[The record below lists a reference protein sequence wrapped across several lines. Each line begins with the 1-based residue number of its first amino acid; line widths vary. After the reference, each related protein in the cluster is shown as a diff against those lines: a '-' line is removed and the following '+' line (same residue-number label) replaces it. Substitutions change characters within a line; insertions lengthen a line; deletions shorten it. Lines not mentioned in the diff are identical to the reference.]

1 MYGPGRASRVEALE
15 NAKRQLAAANST
27 VENLQ
32 EEGRRN
38 RYR

>member
-1 MYGPGRASRVEALE
+1 MFDLLRSLLVDVL
-15 NAKRQLAAANST
+15 NAQQTL
-27 VENLQ
+27 VNLQ